1 MANHGCK
8 WSRSSFGF
16 PDFTSSPVPAPQRRR
31 VSLASRQHDIRCT
44 DKIRSV
50 LPNTANATV
59 CNYFQNVV
67 TRVGGF
73 SSAEIANSWARYM
86 TETVGFQAF
95 VARSSQSAIT
105 PQSIAPQS
113 IAKPS
118 DSSAYNPQLLGAG
131 YAVLVSYFDRPE
143 LAVQIQQ
150 ALQKEVGLVS
160 YGQRPY
166 LLAIQTPDQA
176 TANATLK
183 NLSDRGFWVM
193 VVDSRRVT
201 LLKSVVNVPA
211 IGGR

>member
-1 MANHGCK
+1 
-8 WSRSSFGF
+8 
-16 PDFTSSPVPAPQRRR
+16 
-31 VSLASRQHDIRCT
+31 
-44 DKIRSV
+44 
-50 LPNTANATV
+50 
-59 CNYFQNVV
+59 
-67 TRVGGF
+67 
-73 SSAEIANSWARYM
+73 M